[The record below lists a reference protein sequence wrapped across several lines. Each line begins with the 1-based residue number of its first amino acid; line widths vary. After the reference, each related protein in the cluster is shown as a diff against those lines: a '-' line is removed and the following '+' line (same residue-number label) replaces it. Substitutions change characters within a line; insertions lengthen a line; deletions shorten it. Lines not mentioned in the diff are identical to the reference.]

1 MAMYNTRVKGRQV
14 LLENPVRDSRL
25 KKERD
30 AKIAVKKR
38 DKERKK
44 LGVIGKKEA
53 RERGVWKFDEK
64 QARCANLLSCVCMCG
79 LTWI

>member
-30 AKIAVKKR
+30 AKITVKKR
-38 DKERKK
+38 DKERKR

-53 RERGVWKFDEK
+53 RERGRME
-64 QARCANLLSCVCMCG
+64 
-79 LTWI
+79 I